1 MGLMNTGEGDR
12 AGRRTRRAMEERS
25 LAVQLSLLATEVD
38 SAEKALVQARAELL
52 REREHRHRAEHRSQ
66 ELQDQLRLARKR
78 ADTAERELGRLSST
92 IEAEAHKTRVR
103 QRELHAQLEQAQ
115 EVNEVLRHEVEQTES
130 ERRALETNLREV
142 LGNLRHAAQKAGPR
156 LGTATADDET
166 LVVPSESPDN

>member
-1 MGLMNTGEGDR
+1 
-12 AGRRTRRAMEERS
+12 MEERS
-25 LAVQLSLLATEVD
+25 LAAQLSLLATEVD

-52 REREHRHRAEHRSQ
+52 REREHRRRAEHRSQ

-78 ADTAERELGRLSST
+78 AETAERELGKIGSS
-92 IEAEAHKTRVR
+92 IEAETHKTRVR
-103 QRELHAQLEQAQ
+103 QQELQARLEQAQ

-156 LGTATADDET
+156 LRTPATAEDAT
-166 LVVPSESPDN
+166 LVQSQPPDNGW